1 MDKELASAL
10 SELVKEVV
18 GQLPAVRAVILF
30 GSHAK
35 GRAAPHSDVDLLVI
49 RDAAV
54 EDGFDVAHIPFNGLT
69 VEVTFAST
77 SVLRADA
84 ERGAPFVLAV
94 LRHGIGLYDDG
105 CVEELR
111 QRAAPRPGEAFI
123 REQVARAKA
132 RLAQRDLRAAATY
145 ALNAK
150 RLLANNVD
158 LSCHLEAL
166 SPPGDFAFGDVE
178 VWIRE
183 AEEGLASCPFVRAGR
198 PSTRP

>member
-1 MDKELASAL
+1 MDKELTSRL
-10 SELVKEVV
+10 SELVKEMVS
-18 GQLPAVRAVILF
+18 QLPAVRAVILF

-35 GRAAPHSDVDLLVI
+35 GSAATHSDIDLLVI

-54 EDGFDVAHIPFNGLT
+54 EDGFDVSHFPFNGFT
-69 VEVTFAST
+69 VEVTFASIT
-77 SVLRADA
+77 VVRADA

-111 QRAAPRPGEAFI
+111 QRAARHPGQAFI
-123 REQVARAKA
+123 RTQVARAKE

-150 RLLANNVD
+150 RLLANDVD

-166 SPPGDFAFGDVE
+166 SPPADLAFRDVE
-178 VWIRE
+178 LWIRE
-183 AEEGLASCPFVRAGR
+183 AEEGLA
-198 PSTRP
+198 

>member
-1 MDKELASAL
+1 MDRKLTSAL
-10 SELVKEVV
+10 SELVKEMV

-35 GRAAPHSDVDLLVI
+35 GRAATHSDIDLLVV
-49 RDAAV
+49 RDAVV
-54 EDGFDVAHIPFNGLT
+54 EDGFEVSHIPFNGHT
-69 VEVTFAST
+69 IEVTFAST

-94 LRHGIGLYDDG
+94 LRHGFGLYDDG

-111 QRAAPRPGEAFI
+111 QRAAPQPGEAFI

-166 SPPGDFAFGDVE
+166 SPPASLAFEDVE
-178 VWIRE
+178 QWIRE
-183 AEEGLASCPFVRAGR
+183 VEEGLA
-198 PSTRP
+198 